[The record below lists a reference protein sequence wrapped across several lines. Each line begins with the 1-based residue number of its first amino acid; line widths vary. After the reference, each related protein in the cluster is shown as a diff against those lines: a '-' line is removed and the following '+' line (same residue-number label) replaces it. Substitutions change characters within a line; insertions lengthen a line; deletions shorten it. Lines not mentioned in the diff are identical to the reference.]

1 MIALNYIKL
10 GIWSMIHYFYPSEVV
25 LNIIVNNIKKS
36 GPFLIK
42 LVQWTLPKIE
52 NMYDINPNN
61 KEYGWFFKFEELYE
75 NCDFHSLEYTKKVFQ
90 REFKEDLNDKY
101 NSIEEIA
108 SGSIGQVYKIIDKK
122 GNEYA
127 MKILHPN
134 VHSQVELFRILFC
147 IIYYLKPLRSFINYY
162 FPINL
167 ETFISD
173 FQMQTNLINEANNNL
188 KFSKVYEDNPYIIIP
203 KIYQI
208 SKDIIIMSYEDG
220 EVFDKLDISEYTSYK
235 IISLL
240 KLFNKNNEAIFNF
253 VHSDLHKGNWKVRI
267 NDKDKQDIQLIIYD
281 FGFCWEL
288 PKYIYNNLKLINR
301 IFVDMVVTTDIEHNI
316 SKLVEAVDIFCE
328 NRFQPTLIRGEI
340 DKLYN
345 EGKLKLTDP
354 IFFIRLILNITRKSN
369 ESMDSFILQCIILHN
384 QMDRIYHQF
393 FESNLSNEYGDEYN
407 AKYIYFKSL
416 GDLINI
422 SETYKIFPEYREY
435 IKNELEEESEIRS
448 LKRDTLFIYYKKLDN
463 IPLLKKL
470 SLQID

>member
-1 MIALNYIKL
+1 MI
-10 GIWSMIHYFYPSEVV
+10 
-25 LNIIVNNIKKS
+25 
-36 GPFLIK
+36 
-42 LVQWTLPKIE
+42 KIE
-52 NMYDINPNN
+52 
-61 KEYGWFFKFEELYE
+61 
-75 NCDFHSLEYTKKVFQ
+75 KK
-90 REFKEDLNDKY
+90 
-101 NSIEEIA
+101 
-108 SGSIGQVYKIIDKK
+108 
-122 GNEYA
+122 
-127 MKILHPN
+127 P
-134 VHSQVELFRILFC
+134 
-147 IIYYLKPLRSFINYY
+147 
-162 FPINL
+162 
-167 ETFISD
+167 
-173 FQMQTNLINEANNNL
+173 
-188 KFSKVYEDNPYIIIP
+188 DNI
-203 KIYQI
+203 
-208 SKDIIIMSYEDG
+208 
-220 EVFDKLDISEYTSYK
+220 
-235 IISLL
+235 

-448 LKRDTLFIYYKKLDN
+448 LKRDTLFIYDKKLDN